1 MNDQPALK
9 DYLFFRCF
17 SKKHHLED
25 FLSGKC
31 LRMGSAES
39 YWKMENGFQGDP
51 FDCAVVSQSEDI
63 KWSMWIGDDFPRAK
77 ICDASKFSIGIQAYL
92 YCMFAVPKAFFS
104 VKDGALYIH
113 EESPYHDDFF
123 RFLDEYV
130 KSKGHAF
137 VCAFDAASFMA
148 RISKRLQE
156 KGLPYTF
163 GFVTYADRTIEER
176 MSRFINKEIEDIVFT
191 KQKLYEYQREYRVV
205 VNSRTD
211 VDHFDIDGVYM
222 DGIVFLSGEYNPK
235 KEAAT
240 HAD

>member
-1 MNDQPALK
+1 
-9 DYLFFRCF
+9 
-17 SKKHHLED
+17 
-25 FLSGKC
+25 
-31 LRMGSAES
+31 MGSAES
-39 YWKMENGFQGDP
+39 YWEMENGFQGDP
-51 FDCAVVSQSEDI
+51 NECAVIPPDNAL
-63 KWSMWIGDDFPRAK
+63 KWSMWIGDDLPREK
-77 ICDASKFSIGIQAYL
+77 ICDASAFSIGIQAYL

-104 VKDGALYIH
+104 VKDGALYID

-130 KSKGHAF
+130 DSKGHAF
-137 VCAFDAASFMA
+137 VCAFDAACFVV

-156 KGLPYTF
+156 KGLQFTS

-176 MSRFINKEIEDIVFT
+176 ASQLINKEIEDIVFT
-191 KQKLYEYQREYRVV
+191 KQKNYHYQREYRVV

-211 VDHFDIDGVYM
+211 IDHIDIDGVYM

-240 HAD
+240 NAD